1 MADEAAPELPVAVTE
16 TATTFALSLADRV
29 VVLSKS
35 GTLLSASF
43 EVEVPPGKSWQLLL
57 TGLAPGSWSLRSAD
71 GTTSLNTE
79 VGAEKNTAFAVIGG
93 DHYTVQP
100 SAIPGAPRFAV
111 DPDFMPKP
119 SAPLVDRVF
128 VDGRLL
134 PNARVR
140 AVGTQRLLPVRAVA
154 GALGLVHTETAEGLC
169 VASGARMAVFQAGDE
184 QFALNDCRFTLPTPA
199 LREDGEWYVSDA
211 VLAALAG
218 RSLVRDEADGCVELP
233 AQPIAC
239 PDHVLW
245 IEADP
250 TADPQA
256 LQAMLATVPGRTEYW
271 AAEGREVR
279 LDITLRQPA
288 PIQGVGIQWHQGNKR
303 QAKFAVETS
312 PDGTAWTRVFDGT
325 SSGKDTGLETYRFP
339 PSRPATCASSVWAT
353 RPMSGTPS
361 STSRC

>member
-1 MADEAAPELPVAVTE
+1 M
-16 TATTFALSLADRV
+16 
-29 VVLSKS
+29 
-35 GTLLSASF
+35 
-43 EVEVPPGKSWQLLL
+43 
-57 TGLAPGSWSLRSAD
+57 
-71 GTTSLNTE
+71 
-79 VGAEKNTAFAVIGG
+79 
-93 DHYTVQP
+93 
-100 SAIPGAPRFAV
+100 
-111 DPDFMPKP
+111 
-119 SAPLVDRVF
+119 
-128 VDGRLL
+128 
-134 PNARVR
+134 
-140 AVGTQRLLPVRAVA
+140 
-154 GALGLVHTETAEGLC
+154 
-169 VASGARMAVFQAGDE
+169 
-184 QFALNDCRFTLPTPA
+184 
-199 LREDGEWYVSDA
+199 SDA